1 MSRIGSN
8 AAKSGILTYQEA
20 MNVTANNIA
29 NVNTTGYKPFRASLS
44 DLIYTERDA
53 DVDLDYQRGHGVRNY
68 KTDFK
73 FAQGAPKE
81 TGLDLDFYLGDRGL
95 FMVED
100 VNGNTF
106 FTKDGAFQITQTG
119 EDVWQLCDNFNSFVL
134 DDEGNRITVP
144 FLTDQE
150 GNLTQAID
158 YEALED
164 AIGKYQFEN
173 PSGLQKIGDNYYAQT
188 DSSGEPV
195 SNPDTDMRR
204 GYLELSDTE
213 LSEEM
218 VNMITVQ
225 RAFQVNIK
233 MYQTF
238 SEMTQQVNSLK
249 G

>member
-29 NVNTTGYKPFRASLS
+29 NVNTNSYKPFRASLS

-53 DVDLDYQRGHGVRNY
+53 DEDLDYQRGHGVRNY
-68 KTDFK
+68 KNDIMFN
-73 FAQGAPKE
+73 QGTPKE
-81 TGLDLDFYLGDRGL
+81 TGLDLDFFLGDRGL

-100 VNGNTF
+100 VNGNQF
-106 FTKDGAFQITQTG
+106 FTKDGAFQATSTADG
-119 EDVWQLCDNFNSFVL
+119 VWQLCDNFNSFVL
-134 DDEGNRITVP
+134 DDEGNRITIQ
-144 FLTDQE
+144 FALDEE
-150 GNLTQAID
+150 GNPTQHID
-158 YEALED
+158 YEALEE

-173 PSGLQKIGDNYYAQT
+173 PSGLQKVGDNYYAQT

-195 SNPDTDMRR
+195 YAPETEMKR
-204 GYLELSDTE
+204 GYLELSDTD

-218 VNMITVQ
+218 VNMITIQ

-233 MYQTF
+233 MYQTY
-238 SEMTQQVNSLK
+238 SDMNDRINQLK
-249 G
+249 